1 MLIGGVFEQR
11 RTTKDRYEFQM
22 LLEVDEEL
30 RRILLG
36 ARHKLRVYVPFGEA

>member
-1 MLIGGVFEQR
+1 LQGVFEQR

-30 RRILLG
+30 RAWLIG
-36 ARHKLRVYVPFGEA
+36 ARHKLRVYMPFGED